1 LPPPYGA
8 RLPDRIRV
16 ELVEADV
23 EIIFS
28 LLDSAED
35 AFTQSDTTFATRAI
49 DDAENVFRDIEER
62 LLRLGG
68 VESGPFAT
76 LVGEL
81 RREIDAARKR
91 CS

>member
-1 LPPPYGA
+1 MPPPYGA

-35 AFTQSDTTFATRAI
+35 AFTRSDIIFATHAL
-49 DDAENVFRDIEER
+49 DDAENVFRDIEQR

-68 VESGPFAT
+68 VESGPFVT
-76 LVGEL
+76 LVNEL
-81 RREIDAARKR
+81 RREIDVARKR